1 MLPESTNGTGG
12 TSGGELAVPMAWL
25 CAEYVADEV
34 LRAAALVA
42 PGSLEYRSG
51 LQALALTVHLTDEP
65 DGPHAPDGGRDTWPL
80 FQADEWL
87 RHTAYDRPWPPWV
100 EERLARR
107 LAAHGDGPDLALA
120 RTAWHRLRDTWV
132 RAADLDGP
140 VDAET
145 PVDEAEQ
152 IWLPAWKLGLPLAH
166 LSLHL
171 R

>member
-1 MLPESTNGTGG
+1 MRPESTNGAGG

-25 CAEYVADEV
+25 CAEYLADEV

-42 PGSLEYRSG
+42 PGSLEYRAG
-51 LQALALTVHLTDEP
+51 LQALALTVHLAEEP
-65 DGPHAPDGGRDTWPL
+65 DGPAGGRP
-80 FQADEWL
+80 ACRIDEWL

-100 EERLARR
+100 EERLAARR
-107 LAAHGDGPDLALA
+107 SADGDSPDLALA
-120 RTAWHRLRDTWV
+120 ETAWRRLRDTWV
-132 RAADLDGP
+132 RAADLDGRTE
-140 VDAET
+140 DESGRT
-145 PVDEAEQ
+145 VDEEEQ